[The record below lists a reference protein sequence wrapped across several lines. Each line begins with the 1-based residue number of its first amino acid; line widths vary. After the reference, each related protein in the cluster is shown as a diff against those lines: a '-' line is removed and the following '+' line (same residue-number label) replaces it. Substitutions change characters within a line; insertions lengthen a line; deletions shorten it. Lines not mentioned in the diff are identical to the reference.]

1 MLLITL
7 LVLAGLAPGVAT
19 AWFLRQRGPLIAV
32 LAGAGVT
39 VSLPFLLLCSLVV
52 FPPLGFALGA
62 AATIAAV
69 KAFDDGRVWVGL
81 AYAGAAVVA
90 LGCAGWSL

>member
-19 AWFLRQRGPLIAV
+19 AWFLRRRGTLISL

-39 VSLPFLLLCSLVV
+39 VSLPFLLLVTLVAV
-52 FPPLGFALGA
+52 PPLGFVLGGL
-62 AATIAAV
+62 AAV
-69 KAFDDGRVWVGL
+69 AALQAYDDGRVWVAT